1 MSLSAL
7 VDSPVPWGL
16 AGFVIGIV
24 LGVNTLSVSLVAIGL
39 VGFLVYL
46 WRHGPADESTEGRLF
61 ASGPIFITTWLAG
74 FIIRGI
80 AF

>member
-39 VGFLVYL
+39 IGFLVYL

-61 ASGPIFITTWLAG
+61 ASGPIFITAWLAG

>member
-1 MSLSAL
+1 MSLSTL
-7 VDSPVPWGL
+7 IDSPVPWGL

-61 ASGPIFITTWLAG
+61 ASGPIFITAWLAG